1 MTELF
6 TSTCRNIFSL
16 YIPNKVITCDDQDL
30 PWMTAT
36 LKSAIKRKHRVYNK
50 YVKRGRKP
58 DDWEYVRSVRHET
71 SSKINKANDDYFS
84 DLGKKL
90 SDPTS
95 GIKSYWE
102 TLNKIINKKRFS
114 NVPPLLE
121 NGVFVTNF
129 QTKTNIF
136 NNHFVEQCSVII
148 NDSVLP
154 NFASR
159 CDSLLSNVEITG
171 EKILHIIRSLDPKKA
186 HGWDDLSINMIKLC
200 DIEIVEPL
208 YLIYTKCLEI
218 GRFPSSWRKA
228 NVLPIHKK
236 ENRQLK
242 KNYRPISLLPICGK
256 IFEKLMFD
264 AIYEFLCENQLLTP
278 NQSGFRPGD
287 STINQLL
294 SITHKIYSAFEEFP
308 SRETRTVFL
317 DISKAFDK
325 VWHDGL
331 LFKLKSYGISGCL
344 FTAIK
349 DFLNNRHQRVV
360 LNGKSSIWSRITA
373 GVP

>member
-1 MTELF
+1 M
-6 TSTCRNIFSL
+6 
-16 YIPNKVITCDDQDL
+16 
-30 PWMTAT
+30 
-36 LKSAIKRKHRVYNK
+36 
-50 YVKRGRKP
+50 
-58 DDWEYVRSVRHET
+58 
-71 SSKINKANDDYFS
+71 
-84 DLGKKL
+84 
-90 SDPTS
+90 
-95 GIKSYWE
+95 
-102 TLNKIINKKRFS
+102 
-114 NVPPLLE
+114 
-121 NGVFVTNF
+121 
-129 QTKTNIF
+129 
-136 NNHFVEQCSVII
+136 II
-148 NDSVLP
+148 NDSVLT

-171 EKILHIIRSLDPKKA
+171 EKILHIIHSLDPKKA
-186 HGWDDLSINMIKLC
+186 HGWDDLLINMIKLC
-200 DIEIVEPL
+200 DIEIVKPL

-218 GRFPSSWRKA
+218 GKFPSSWKKA

-264 AIYEFLCENQLLTP
+264 TIYEFLCENQFLTP

-308 SRETRTVFL
+308 SRETRAVFL

-344 FTAIK
+344 FTVIK
-349 DFLNNRHQRVV
+349 DFLNNHHQRVV
-360 LNGKSSIWSRITA
+360 LNGKSSIWSSWGTSRLCARSLAFLDIHK
-373 GVP
+373 